1 MSDIQI
7 ISLLGQDYSFRIA
20 ADEAVLFQQAADLL
34 QQKLAE
40 TKARHN
46 GSGHTELLV
55 ATALSLCV
63 PLVQRTGELQ
73 AAEKRLTA
81 MVDVLEAQRLDN
93 QDDANPAC

>member
-1 MSDIQI
+1 MSDIQV

-20 ADEAVLFQQAADLL
+20 ADEVALFQQAADLL

-40 TKARHN
+40 TKARHH

-63 PLVQRTGELQ
+63 PLVQQTAQ
-73 AAEKRLTA
+73 MQDAE
-81 MVDVLEAQRLDN
+81 QRLAALVDMLESL
-93 QDDANPAC
+93 D

>member
-1 MSDIQI
+1 MSDIQV

-40 TKARHN
+40 TKTRHH

-63 PLVQRTGELQ
+63 PLVQQTEQVRNAEQRL
-73 AAEKRLTA
+73 AALVER
-81 MVDVLEAQRLDN
+81 LEAAD
-93 QDDANPAC
+93 

>member
-1 MSDIQI
+1 MSDIQV

-34 QQKLAE
+34 LQKLAE
-40 TKARHN
+40 TRARHQ

-63 PLVQRTGELQ
+63 PLVRQTAQMQDAEQRL
-73 AAEKRLTA
+73 AA
-81 MVDVLEAQRLDN
+81 MVDMLDSP
-93 QDDANPAC
+93 D